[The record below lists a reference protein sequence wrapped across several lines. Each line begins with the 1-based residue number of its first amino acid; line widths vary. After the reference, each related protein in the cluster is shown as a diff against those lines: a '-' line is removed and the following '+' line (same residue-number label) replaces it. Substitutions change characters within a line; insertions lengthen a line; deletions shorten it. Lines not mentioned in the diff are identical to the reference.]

1 MEAFFSPKDDQDEQG
16 TGLYL
21 VMGQVNRFFPE
32 LRARFSCNGSFVEID
47 PGAIIEGLTQPF
59 PEEWSG
65 HVKRRK
71 DRGQAK
77 PIRTTYRTYG
87 HTPSSRRWSMRF
99 PTDVP
104 VKLVMLGTGG
114 TGGHAAPHLYRMLH
128 ALNRPARFILCDG
141 DLVEAKNLIRQNFAP
156 ADLGQNK
163 ARVLAERYA
172 SVFGMKAEYVP
183 SFVETREE
191 LMRLIRPGIWEIK
204 EGPYLYK
211 LKREMVLLLGCV
223 DNNKSRRLCHE
234 AFCQSQD
241 LVYIDSGNEE
251 FSGQVVCGVRRNGR
265 TIFKPVGG
273 IAPEILKA
281 QDRFPSEISCAEAAQ
296 ADPQSMAANIMAATV
311 MVDMVYNILAHGR
324 SRVRVTEFSTQTA
337 KMQTTLESAKRV
349 AA

>member
-1 MEAFFSPKDDQDEQG
+1 M
-16 TGLYL
+16 
-21 VMGQVNRFFPE
+21 
-32 LRARFSCNGSFVEID
+32 
-47 PGAIIEGLTQPF
+47 
-59 PEEWSG
+59 
-65 HVKRRK
+65 
-71 DRGQAK
+71 
-77 PIRTTYRTYG
+77 
-87 HTPSSRRWSMRF
+87 
-99 PTDVP
+99 
-104 VKLVMLGTGG
+104 
-114 TGGHAAPHLYRMLH
+114 
-128 ALNRPARFILCDG
+128 
-141 DLVEAKNLIRQNFAP
+141 
-156 ADLGQNK
+156 
-163 ARVLAERYA
+163 
-172 SVFGMKAEYVP
+172 FGMKAEYVP

>member
-1 MEAFFSPKDDQDEQG
+1 
-16 TGLYL
+16 
-21 VMGQVNRFFPE
+21 
-32 LRARFSCNGSFVEID
+32 
-47 PGAIIEGLTQPF
+47 
-59 PEEWSG
+59 
-65 HVKRRK
+65 
-71 DRGQAK
+71 
-77 PIRTTYRTYG
+77 
-87 HTPSSRRWSMRF
+87 MRF

-114 TGGHAAPHLYRMLH
+114 TGGHAAPHLYRLLH

-311 MVDMVYNILAHGR
+311 MVDMVYNIALNYEDQAARQNREQIENISTDLERLERVQYRLGYCVSQLPKPLSTIIQELYIRGKERKDIILELGLSESTFRRYRQKAIEDLAEMYLALQSAG
-324 SRVRVTEFSTQTA
+324 VV
-337 KMQTTLESAKRV
+337 LEWDD
-349 AA
+349 

>member
-1 MEAFFSPKDDQDEQG
+1 
-16 TGLYL
+16 
-21 VMGQVNRFFPE
+21 
-32 LRARFSCNGSFVEID
+32 
-47 PGAIIEGLTQPF
+47 
-59 PEEWSG
+59 
-65 HVKRRK
+65 
-71 DRGQAK
+71 
-77 PIRTTYRTYG
+77 
-87 HTPSSRRWSMRF
+87 MRF

-114 TGGHAAPHLYRMLH
+114 TGGHAAPHLYRLLH

-265 TIFKPVGG
+265 TIFKPIGG

>member
-1 MEAFFSPKDDQDEQG
+1 
-16 TGLYL
+16 
-21 VMGQVNRFFPE
+21 
-32 LRARFSCNGSFVEID
+32 
-47 PGAIIEGLTQPF
+47 
-59 PEEWSG
+59 
-65 HVKRRK
+65 
-71 DRGQAK
+71 
-77 PIRTTYRTYG
+77 
-87 HTPSSRRWSMRF
+87 MRF

-114 TGGHAAPHLYRMLH
+114 TGGHAAPHLYRLLH
-128 ALNRPARFILCDG
+128 ALN
-141 DLVEAKNLIRQNFAP
+141 
-156 ADLGQNK
+156 
-163 ARVLAERYA
+163 
-172 SVFGMKAEYVP
+172 
-183 SFVETREE
+183 
-191 LMRLIRPGIWEIK
+191 RPGIWEIK

-281 QDRFPSEISCAEAAQ
+281 QDRFPSEISCAEAA
-296 ADPQSMAANIMAATV
+296 TV

-324 SRVRVTEFSTQTA
+324 SSVRVTEFSTQTA